1 MGRSTYESIGKP
13 LPGRENVVIS
23 ASKTFDWV
31 RCFNDP
37 EIAYNILDDE
47 LTEHDELYI
56 IWWATLYSYF
66 IDRAEW
72 LYLTEIKKIYQG
84 DTFFPDF
91 EEHFE
96 EVERIPHEDYDFVT
110 YRKKRVE

>member
-1 MGRSTYESIGKP
+1 M
-13 LPGRENVVIS
+13 
-23 ASKTFDWV
+23 
-31 RCFNDP
+31 FNDP
-37 EIAYNILDDE
+37 QLAYDTLADE

-56 IWWATLYSYF
+56 IGWATLYSYF
-66 IDRAEW
+66 IDRAER
-72 LYLTEIKKIYQG
+72 LYLTEIKAIYQW

-96 EVERIPHEDYDFVT
+96 EVERISHDTYDFVT